1 MLKYLI
7 VVCAITASAMC
18 RNTASNYNALNSD
31 QSSDK
36 QHVGGNDKNDDSFFN
51 WVDFSSMYNKYVNYS
66 SSDISVFLKMKLL
79 SSIDSVA
86 NKNFELGNGI
96 RFVRD
101 GSVDVE
107 ANEEFNENA
116 ILKSLP
122 RTLNE
127 KEDILSSLIWKRI
140 GKLLRSH
147 TLQVSNQIE
156 RMFKQMIRLIRY
168 FTRYAVPSFLLDTLL
183 LFPKWD
189 TPNIDSFKIDSL
201 YNSICV
207 NCGQKDALN
216 EQNCN
221 YDNIKKLIKT

>member
-31 QSSDK
+31 QLSDK
-36 QHVGGNDKNDDSFFN
+36 RIGSNDKNDESFFN
-51 WVDFSSMYNKYVNYS
+51 WMDISSMYNKYANYS

-101 GSVDVE
+101 GSVDDE
-107 ANEEFNENA
+107 TSEEFNENA

-147 TLQVSNQIE
+147 TLQVSRTIE
-156 RMFKQMIRLIRY
+156 RMFKEIMRLMRY
-168 FTRYAVPSFLLDTLL
+168 FTKYAVPSFLLDSLL
-183 LFPKWD
+183 LFK
-189 TPNIDSFKIDSL
+189 
-201 YNSICV
+201 V
-207 NCGQKDALN
+207 
-216 EQNCN
+216 
-221 YDNIKKLIKT
+221 

>member
-1 MLKYLI
+1 MCVSSLVARIFKEDQSIDNPTPKNLPKTIYQINMLKYLI

-31 QSSDK
+31 HISDK
-36 QHVGGNDKNDDSFFN
+36 SVGSNDKNDDSFFN
-51 WVDFSSMYNKYVNYS
+51 WMDVSSMWSKYANYS

-101 GSVDVE
+101 GSADDEV
-107 ANEEFNENA
+107 NEEFNENA

-127 KEDILSSLIWKRI
+127 REDILSSMIWKRI
-140 GKLLRSH
+140 GKLMRSH
-147 TLQVSNQIE
+147 TLQVSKTIE
-156 RMFKQMIRLIRY
+156 RMFKQLIRLMRY
-168 FTRYAVPSFLLDTLL
+168 FTKYAVPTFLLDTLY
-183 LFPKWD
+183 LFK
-189 TPNIDSFKIDSL
+189 
-201 YNSICV
+201 V
-207 NCGQKDALN
+207 
-216 EQNCN
+216 
-221 YDNIKKLIKT
+221 

>member
-7 VVCAITASAMC
+7 VVCAITASALC

-31 QSSDK
+31 QLSDK
-36 QHVGGNDKNDDSFFN
+36 MVGSNDKNDESFFN
-51 WVDFSSMYNKYVNYS
+51 WMDISSMYSKYANYS

-101 GSVDVE
+101 RAAAVADDTS
-107 ANEEFNENA
+107 EEFNENA

-140 GKLLRSH
+140 GKLMKSH
-147 TLQVSNQIE
+147 TLQVSRTIE
-156 RMFKQMIRLIRY
+156 RMIKEMVRLMRY
-168 FTRYAVPSFLLDTLL
+168 FTRRAAPQFLLDSLL
-183 LFPKWD
+183 LFD
-189 TPNIDSFKIDSL
+189 
-201 YNSICV
+201 
-207 NCGQKDALN
+207 
-216 EQNCN
+216 
-221 YDNIKKLIKT
+221 